1 MVNTQEDQNEENN
14 EQDTKQK
21 QSAEQQE
28 SAEQTESIEQ
38 ELKEDLLRLQAEFDN
53 FQKRMQRE
61 QEVFRK
67 HATEGLIR
75 ELLPVMDNFAI
86 TISNN
91 KEENEFSKGV
101 ELTFAQ
107 LAEILQGQGL
117 EKIEAEGKKFN
128 PQEHEALMTKESD
141 KEPNTVIEVMQD
153 GYTINNKIIRH
164 AKVIISKKE
173 E

>member
-1 MVNTQEDQNEENN
+1 MVDKDTNEEQN
-14 EQDTKQK
+14 KQ
-21 QSAEQQE
+21 EE
-28 SAEQTESIEQ
+28 SAQEEAQ
-38 ELKEDLLRLQAEFDN
+38 ELKNDLLRLQAEFDN
-53 FQKRMQRE
+53 YQKRMQRE

-86 TISNN
+86 TINNN

-117 EKIEAEGKKFN
+117 EKIKAQGEKFN
-128 PQEHEALMTKESD
+128 PREHEALMTRESD
-141 KEPNTVIEVMQD
+141 EEPNTVIEVMQD
-153 GYTINNKIIRH
+153 GYKINDKVVRN

>member
-1 MVNTQEDQNEENN
+1 MFNKNQENTQEDEESTN
-14 EQDTKQK
+14 
-21 QSAEQQE
+21 QE
-28 SAEQTESIEQ
+28 SANKSSKQ
-38 ELKEDLLRLQAEFDN
+38 EAQEVKEDLLRLQAEFDN
-53 FQKRMQRE
+53 YQKRTQRE

-91 KEENEFSKGV
+91 NEENEFSKGV

-107 LAEILQGQGL
+107 LSEILQGQGL
-117 EKIEAEGKKFN
+117 EKIKAQGEKFN

-141 KEPNTVIEVMQD
+141 EEPNTVIEVMQD
-153 GYTINNKIIRH
+153 GYKINDKVVRH

>member
-1 MVNTQEDQNEENN
+1 MVDTKEEQNEEHIEENDN
-14 EQDTKQK
+14 
-21 QSAEQQE
+21 QE
-28 SAEQTESIEQ
+28 SSEAQ
-38 ELKEDLLRLQAEFDN
+38 ELKENLLRLQAEFDN
-53 FQKRMQRE
+53 YQKRMQRE

-91 KEENEFSKGV
+91 DEENEFSKGV

-107 LAEILQGQGL
+107 LTEILQGQGL
-117 EKIEAEGKKFN
+117 EKIEAEGERFN
-128 PQEHEALMTKESD
+128 PREHEALMTKESD
-141 KEPNTVIEVMQD
+141 EEPNTILEVMQE
-153 GYTINNKIIRH
+153 GYKINDKVVRH